1 MERTRLIVRSRVEAE
16 LGYRVPCYKPLG
28 GWTTRAGGITFV
40 RPEMPSKERT
50 VACGQCL
57 GCRLD
62 KSREWA
68 ARIIHESMG
77 YHDNCFIT
85 LTYEDGDL
93 PPGGSLVKQ
102 HFQKFMKRLRK
113 EFKGQ
118 RIRYYQCGEYG
129 DKLERPHYHAC
140 LFGLD
145 FSDKELFKEREGV
158 YLFTS
163 ETLEK
168 LWGHGFCTLGE
179 LSFDSAAYVS
189 RYVVKK
195 ITGRKAEDHYLRH
208 DEYGVA
214 IWLEPEYSTMSRG
227 GNGADGVQKGG
238 IGKDWYDEYKTDVFP
253 SDEVPVPG
261 VGVFRKVPRYYEK
274 LLREEDRALFDE
286 IKDERQRFLK
296 DHIEDFS
303 PQRLE
308 DKYIVAKA
316 RFGLSRRSF
325 EEHENEHIYD
335 F

>member
-1 MERTRLIVRSRVEAE
+1 M
-16 LGYRVPCYKPLG
+16 PCYKPLG
-28 GWTTRAGGITFV
+28 GWTTKNGGITFV
-40 RPEMPSKERT
+40 RPELPARERT

-62 KSREWA
+62 KSKEWA
-68 ARIIHESMG
+68 ARIVHEAESN
-77 YHDNCFIT
+77 DENCFIT
-85 LTYEDGDL
+85 LTYDPEHL

-102 HFQKFMKRLRK
+102 HFQKFMKKLRK
-113 EFKGQ
+113 KFKGN

-129 DKLERPHYHAC
+129 DQLNRPHYHAC

-145 FSDKELFKEREGV
+145 FRDKELFKEREGI

-163 ETLEK
+163 ETLHK
-168 LWGHGFCTLGE
+168 LWGQGFATIGDLTFE
-179 LSFDSAAYVS
+179 SAAYCA

-208 DEYGVA
+208 DEWGVA
-214 IWLEPEYSTMSRG
+214 NWLEPEYSTMSRG
-227 GNGADGVQKGG
+227 GRGKLGG
-238 IGKDWYDEYKTDVFP
+238 IGTQWYKDFKTDVFP

-261 VGVFRKVPRYYEK
+261 VGVIHTVPRFYEK
-274 LLREEDRALFDE
+274 ILRKEDEAMFNR
-286 IKDERQRFLK
+286 IKDARQRYLK

-308 DKYIVAKA
+308 DKYKVAKA
-316 RFGLSRRSF
+316 RFGLNRRSY
-325 EEHENEHIYD
+325 EDEIEYVHD